1 MLCLSSY
8 TRYSASTFQ
17 RTSNSENNEL
27 LLSLFDVLWK
37 LKACIV
43 LFLNALVYIP
53 ECEGSFSSPNFNRPW
68 ISRNL
73 DMNETEIIEF
83 SVTMWANVN

>member
-17 RTSNSENNEL
+17 RRSNSENNEL
-27 LLSLFDVLWK
+27 LLSLFDGLWK

-53 ECEGSFSSPNFNRPW
+53 ECEGSFSSHNFNRPW

-83 SVTMWANVN
+83 NVTMWANVN